1 MNVDT
6 LKPIESSKPN
16 IESPI
21 PINDKMTVD
30 TLKLNESS
38 QPNIA
43 ITPTPTDMMND
54 ETTKPFKSSKPNMA
68 ILPSEGGWPTPTLTP
83 TNLMNGDTSERSESF
98 TAAGPPSSDYALSER
113 SGTVIKKLWSIAELL
128 QDKLKTKGGF
138 DQEEFKTLFAKAG
151 LKSSSIDLMKLN
163 VKFNEFDTNKNGKI
177 EEFEIKSANPDWIE
191 DPQINTIEE
200 VLKGW

>member
-1 MNVDT
+1 M
-6 LKPIESSKPN
+6 I
-16 IESPI
+16 
-21 PINDKMTVD
+21 VD

-43 ITPTPTDMMND
+43 ITPTPKDMMND
-54 ETTKPFKSSKPNMA
+54 ETTKPFKS
-68 ILPSEGGWPTPTLTP
+68 
-83 TNLMNGDTSERSESF
+83 

-191 DPQINTIEE
+191 DPQINTTEE
-200 VLKGW
+200 GIKGS